1 MEPRHTIEVY
11 NEPQRREITILWVV
25 GGGKETKEWFNR

>member
-11 NEPQRREITILWVV
+11 NEPQRRKITILWVV
-25 GGGKETKEWFNR
+25 GGKETKEWFNR